1 MSQQWSGSSVVVTG
15 GGGFLGR
22 AVCARLRRRGV
33 ERLVAPSSTDY
44 DLRRPDDVARLF
56 ADARPDLV
64 IHLAARVGGI
74 GANMAAPA
82 DLYLDNLLMG
92 TYVIEQARLSGT
104 AKTVVAGTI
113 CSYPKH
119 TPVPFSED
127 SLWQGY
133 PEETNAPYGVA
144 KLAHLVQAQANRA
157 QYGQDV
163 IYLMPT
169 NLYGP
174 GDKFHPGVSHV
185 IPALVKKC
193 VDAVESGADH
203 IEVWGTGAASREFLY
218 VDDAAEGVVL
228 AAERYDGADPVNLGT
243 DEELP
248 IRDLVGLIAAAT
260 GFTGE
265 IRWDASKPDGQPRRR
280 VDPSRAASLFGFK
293 AEVPF
298 ADGLRRTVDWYL
310 AHRDE
315 AVARDH

>member
-1 MSQQWSGSSVVVTG
+1 MSERWSDRTVLVTG

-22 AVCARLRRRGV
+22 AVCARLRQRDVG
-33 ERLVAPSSTDY
+33 RLVAPASTEY

-56 ADARPDLV
+56 ADTSPDLV
-64 IHLAARVGGI
+64 LHLAARVGGI

-92 TYVIEQARLSGT
+92 TYVIEQARVSGT
-104 AKTVVAGTI
+104 PKTVVTGTI

-133 PEETNAPYGVA
+133 PEETNAPYGIA
-144 KLAHLVQAQANRA
+144 KLAQLVQAQANRA

-185 IPALVKKC
+185 IPALIKKC
-193 VDAVESGADH
+193 VDAVESAADH
-203 IEVWGTGAASREFLY
+203 IDVWGTGSASREFLY
-218 VDDAAEGVVL
+218 VDDAAEGLVL

-260 GFTGE
+260 GFAGE
-265 IRWDASKPDGQPRRR
+265 VRWDATKPDGQPRRR
-280 VDPSRAASLFGFK
+280 VDPGRAASAFGFK
-293 AEVPF
+293 AQVSFSE
-298 ADGLRRTVDWYL
+298 GLRRTVEWYL
-310 AHRDE
+310 THRDE

>member
-1 MSQQWSGSSVVVTG
+1 MSAPWSDRSVLVTG

-22 AVCARLRRRGV
+22 AVCARLRQRRVG
-33 ERLVAPSSTDY
+33 RLAAPSSAEY
-44 DLRRPDDVARLF
+44 DLRRPDEVARLF
-56 ADARPDLV
+56 ADTSPDLV
-64 IHLAARVGGI
+64 FHLAARVGGI
-74 GANMAAPA
+74 GANLAAPA

-92 TYVIEQARLSGT
+92 TYVIEQARVSGT
-104 AKTVVAGTI
+104 PKTVVTGTI

-119 TPVPFSED
+119 TPVPFSEH

-133 PEETNAPYGVA
+133 PEETNAPYGIA
-144 KLAHLVQAQANRA
+144 KLAQLVQAQANRA

-185 IPALVKKC
+185 IPALIKKC
-193 VDAVESGADH
+193 VDAVESGAGH
-203 IEVWGTGAASREFLY
+203 IDVWGTGSASREFLY
-218 VDDAAEGVVL
+218 VDDAAEGLVL
-228 AAERYDGADPVNLGT
+228 AAERYDGAEPVNLGT

-248 IRDLVGLIAAAT
+248 IRDLVGLITAAT

-265 IRWDASKPDGQPRRR
+265 VRWDASKPDGQPRRR
-280 VDPSRAASLFGFK
+280 VDPGRAASAFGFK
-293 AEVPF
+293 AQVPF
-298 ADGLRRTVDWYL
+298 SEGLRRTVEWYL
-310 AHRDE
+310 AHRAE